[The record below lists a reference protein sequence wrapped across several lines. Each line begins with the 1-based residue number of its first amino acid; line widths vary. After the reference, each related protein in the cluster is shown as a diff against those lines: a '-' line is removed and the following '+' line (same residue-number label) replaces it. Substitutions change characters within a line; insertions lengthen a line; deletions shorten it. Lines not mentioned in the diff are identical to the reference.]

1 MVDLK
6 YIHNIWITIYMHIYS
21 IGIVSS
27 VRNMAKVMFY
37 LYNMAIKF
45 KSHRHRHRT
54 HTHTHVD

>member
-1 MVDLK
+1 MDN
-6 YIHNIWITIYMHIYS
+6 YIYIYS

-54 HTHTHVD
+54 HTLTNFKYQRTHRHT